1 MAPELTLITE
11 SQIYLMFNQYDQLL
25 HNGFVNFRR
34 NPFSSE
40 EARVRINT
48 SNLVELWDSTMGDTQ
63 EKAEALVDFVDFYLN
78 SGKLKRTSNAGTRLE
93 LIEQVESASCVSEP
107 ICDRDKLLI
116 YGAALAPEFQIQQ

>member
-1 MAPELTLITE
+1 MSPSITASCIECSEAPY
-11 SQIYLMFNQYDQLL
+11 S
-25 HNGFVNFRR
+25 R
-34 NPFSSE
+34 NHLSHCPLPH
-40 EARVRINT
+40 AH
-48 SNLVELWDSTMGDTQ
+48 TQ

-78 SGKLKRTSNAGTRLE
+78 SGKLKRTSNAGTRSE